1 MASGINSTFRQVGIA
16 TGIGALGSIFQHN
29 QSANLA
35 AGQPRDAAFI
45 GALNDIL
52 LVGAIVALVAGVLAL
67 ALIRSKDFAE
77 GSQAAREPE
86 GGAPSEDAT
95 PEPASPPVH
104 ATGNGAS
111 LDALTRRVESVILAG
126 ERAAG
131 DAEARVEADLAE
143 QRREARRPL
152 DELEQRR
159 LRLTILLAERLRQ
172 AERQQAEIEATRRE
186 LDEVVGALRRLG
198 GEGARE
204 APYIQASSAGASSA
218 SEGATASAPASSST
232 E

>member
-1 MASGINSTFRQVGIA
+1 M
-16 TGIGALGSIFQHN
+16 
-29 QSANLA
+29 
-35 AGQPRDAAFI
+35 
-45 GALNDIL
+45 
-52 LVGAIVALVAGVLAL
+52 
-67 ALIRSKDFAE
+67 
-77 GSQAAREPE
+77 
-86 GGAPSEDAT
+86 
-95 PEPASPPVH
+95 
-104 ATGNGAS
+104 
-111 LDALTRRVESVILAG
+111 
-126 ERAAG
+126 
-131 DAEARVEADLAE
+131 EADLAE

-198 GEGARE
+198 GESARE
-204 APYIQASSAGASSA
+204 APYIQASSAGASSP